1 MIQNTVGNVF
11 SGQVVG
17 ETAKTLSERFGKV
30 LQQRQSMTI
39 NRNDKSTSISTQL
52 DSLIPASKISSLT
65 QGMFVG
71 AVSDNFDER
80 IEQKIFHAEIVVD
93 VAKVSAEAKAYQP
106 IPIIA
111 EFLNEDGSDNLNET
125 IEANYKSVKQE
136 ILSLVESEIERI
148 KNDPNLK
155 HLIKE

>member
-1 MIQNTVGNVF
+1 MGNIF

-17 ETAKTLSERFGKV
+17 ETAKPLSERFGKV

-39 NRNDKSTSISTQL
+39 NPNDKSTSISTQL
-52 DSLIPASKISSLT
+52 DSLIPTSKISNLT

-93 VAKVSAEAKAYQP
+93 VAKVSAETKAYEP

-111 EFLNEDGSDNLNET
+111 DFLKEDGSDNLAET
-125 IEANYKSVKQE
+125 IEANYKRVKQE
-136 ILSLVESEIERI
+136 VLSLVASEIERI
-148 KNDPNLK
+148 KATPELA

>member
-1 MIQNTVGNVF
+1 
-11 SGQVVG
+11 
-17 ETAKTLSERFGKV
+17 
-30 LQQRQSMTI
+30 
-39 NRNDKSTSISTQL
+39 
-52 DSLIPASKISSLT
+52 
-65 QGMFVG
+65 MFVG

-125 IEANYKSVKQE
+125 IEANYKRVKQE

-148 KNDPNLK
+148 KANPNLK
-155 HLIKE
+155 GLIKKLDTIPSNSSSS

>member
-1 MIQNTVGNVF
+1 MISALYECLF
-11 SGQVVG
+11 EKFILHSW
-17 ETAKTLSERFGKV
+17 FI
-30 LQQRQSMTI
+30 TI
-39 NRNDKSTSISTQL
+39 KLNDKSTSISTQL
-52 DSLIPASKISSLT
+52 DSLIPASKISNLT

-93 VAKVSAEAKAYQP
+93 VAKVSAEMKAYQP

-111 EFLNEDGSDNLNET
+111 EFTNEDGSDNLKET
-125 IEANYKSVKQE
+125 IEANYKCVKQD
-136 ILSLVESEIERI
+136 ILSLVVSEIERI

-155 HLIKE
+155 GLIKE